1 MADSI
6 AGLFLGNE
14 MNAFQRL
21 IAAQKDYEEKWD
33 DSNVA
38 KVEVQKSL
46 IDFYVDHIRV
56 TVRPDADCLISF
68 PNGPT
73 VSITTQSLAAILGKL
88 IDAGALTIETVSQ
101 VVPAKVGEAKS

>member
-1 MADSI
+1 
-6 AGLFLGNE
+6 
-14 MNAFQRL
+14 MNAFERL

-33 DSNVA
+33 DSKLA
-38 KVEVQKSL
+38 RVEVQKSL

-56 TVRPDADCLISF
+56 TVHPNASCVIAL